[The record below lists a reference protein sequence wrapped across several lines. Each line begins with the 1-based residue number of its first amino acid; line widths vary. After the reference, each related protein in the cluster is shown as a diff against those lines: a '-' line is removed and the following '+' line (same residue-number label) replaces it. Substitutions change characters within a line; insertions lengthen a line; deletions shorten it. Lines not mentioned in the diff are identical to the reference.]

1 MNKIKGKIPNLNL
14 LTLLLFFLLAMPVL
28 GQDSIFHGK
37 KITHSFYI
45 TANTGNST
53 QTDILRNI
61 TEQSQK
67 DHSSSLLL
75 VGNITNE
82 KGFPAEGPEREA
94 QREFLR
100 KDLLKPLKNFN
111 GKVFFTPGV
120 NEWNMAAPES
130 IDDLE
135 SFLQDNS
142 NSEFWPDD
150 GCPIENESISENI
163 EIVSVDSQWFLED
176 WDEHPTMNTNCSYK
190 TREEFFTEFKDDLK
204 DYQRKLVIVAVHH
217 PVMSNSSI
225 PFFNKV
231 TGASP
236 AHFESARQKELKGKL
251 ETLASLFE
259 DVIFVSGNH
268 NNLQFLHNGRNPQII
283 SGAASQTNPAKV
295 KKDGLFASSEKG
307 FAKLTVFED
316 LSSAVQFFEIKEG
329 KPVLVYAHSIPRER
343 IEFKELE
350 VEFPGKRL
358 KKATSS
364 IYTTQ
369 ETSKNALYRGL
380 WGKRH
385 REVYSQPVEAK
396 VLYLDSL
403 MKNPEPIAEGGGQQ
417 SRSLRL
423 INDTQNEFTLR
434 AMRKDPIRYL
444 QADIIQTNFVGDFLE
459 NTIAQRF
466 VADFFTT
473 AHPYAPFAVNEL
485 SEDLDILHAN
495 PELFYLPKQK
505 DLGIYNE
512 DYGNAL
518 YMFEEHVGDENKEFE
533 TFGSP
538 DNIISTADLL
548 LELRK
553 TKDSYVDQEAYLRAR
568 IFDMLIGDWDRH
580 SDQWRWARYNENGK
594 KRYLPIPRDR
604 DHAFPKYD
612 GLVFPLLKS
621 VVPLLRKMQ
630 SYDAELK
637 NAKWF
642 NLSGYPMDQRFIS
655 NANWNEWKEQ
665 VSYIQENLTDESID
679 KAFETL
685 PKEVI
690 GNEEISEIR
699 KNLKLRRD
707 NLLSITRDYYDYFRR
722 FQSITGTEEND
733 HFLITRKPN
742 GITTV
747 KISNEKGDVF
757 NEDYI
762 SSETKEIWI
771 YGLQGDDTFKIDGK
785 GDDLIKLKVLGG
797 VDEDTYDFDNP
808 KKAKLYDFKSTKST
822 ISKSSSRKWLVDS
835 YDINHFHYK
844 KRKYSENKVIPVLDW
859 VTDAGLTV
867 GIKDIY
873 TRYGLIQNPFT
884 SQYILSAQYFF
895 ASSGY
900 EINASAEFAHVFYE
914 WNLMLEG
921 RYSSPNYFINYF
933 GSGNE
938 TTFDRDEI
946 DKEYNRVKLEQYEF
960 SPSLNWR
967 SESGAYFSAG
977 PVLESVKVGYAE
989 DSFLADNFSPE
1000 NDIFDLQVY
1009 SGAESHFAFENK
1021 NNPSYPSLG
1030 TRLDLIAGYK
1040 QNIDEYDNKFG
1051 YFKPSFSIDYPLIP
1065 SGFAVFATKLGGT
1078 VMVGDEFEFYHAATL
1093 GGNRSLRGY
1102 RNHRFNGKYSF
1113 YHSTDLRTALG
1124 LIRTDFVP
1132 LIVGISAGFDYG
1144 RVWLDDDTSG
1154 KWHNNYGGSFW
1165 VNGFYAL
1172 TANFGYYQG
1181 GDGGRFTFTVNF
1193 KY

>member
-1 MNKIKGKIPNLNL
+1 M
-14 LTLLLFFLLAMPVL
+14 
-28 GQDSIFHGK
+28 GQDSIFNGK
-37 KITHSFYI
+37 KITHTFYI
-45 TANTGNST
+45 TANTGGSPEI
-53 QTDILRNI
+53 DILQNI
-61 TEQSQK
+61 TRQSLQ
-67 DHSSSLLL
+67 DDSASLLL
-75 VGNITNE
+75 VGNITHE
-82 KGFPAEGPEREA
+82 KGFPAEGEERENVR
-94 QREFLR
+94 QFLR
-100 KDLLKPLKNFN
+100 KDLLEPIKDFN
-111 GKVFFTPGV
+111 GKVFFTPGE
-120 NEWNMAAPES
+120 NEWNSAAPES

-150 GCPIENESISENI
+150 GCPIERESINENI

-176 WDEHPTMNTNCSYK
+176 WDKYPTMNSDCNYK

-204 DYQRKLVIVAVHH
+204 DSHGKLVIVAVHH
-217 PVMSNSSI
+217 PVMSNSAI
-225 PFFNKV
+225 PFLRRI

-236 AHFESARQKELKGKL
+236 AHFESNRQKELKGKL

-268 NNLQFLHNGRNPQII
+268 KNLQFLYNDRNPQII
-283 SGAASQTNPAKV
+283 SGAAAQTDPAKV

-307 FAKLTVFED
+307 YAKLSVFED
-316 LSSAVQFFEIKEG
+316 LSSAVQFFEVKNGRSE
-329 KPVLVYAHSIPRER
+329 LVYAHSISRER
-343 IEFKELE
+343 PEFEE
-350 VEFPGKRL
+350 INVDFPEERQKTQI
-358 KKATSS
+358 AT
-364 IYTTQ
+364 IYTDQ
-369 ETSKNALYRGL
+369 ETSKNRIYKIL

-385 REVYSQPVEAK
+385 REVYNQPIKAR

-403 MKNPEPIAEGGGQQ
+403 MKDPRPIAEGGGQQ

-423 INDTQNEFTLR
+423 INDFRNEFTLR
-434 AMRKDPIRYL
+434 AMRKDPIQYL

-466 VADFFTT
+466 IADFFTT
-473 AHPYAPFAVNEL
+473 AHPYAPFAVNDL
-485 SEDLDILHAN
+485 SEQLDILHAN
-495 PELFYLPKQK
+495 PKLYYLPKQK
-505 DLGIYNE
+505 ALGIYNE

-518 YMFEEHVGDENKEFE
+518 YMLEEHVGDENKEFE

-548 LELRK
+548 LELRESK
-553 TKDSYVDQEAYLRAR
+553 NSYVDQEAYLRAR

-580 SDQWRWARYNENGK
+580 SDQWRWARHNQENGK

-604 DHAFPKYD
+604 DHAFSKYD
-612 GLVFPLLKS
+612 GLLFPLLKS

-630 SYDAELK
+630 SYDSDLK
-637 NAKWF
+637 DAKWF
-642 NLSGYPMDQRFIS
+642 NVSGYPLDQRFIS
-655 NANWNEWKEQ
+655 NAHWNDWKKQ

-690 GNEEISEIR
+690 GNTEISEIR

-707 NLLSITRDYYDYFRR
+707 NLLSITKDYYDYFRR
-722 FQSITGTEEND
+722 FQSITGTSGND
-733 HFLITRKPN
+733 KFVISRKPN
-742 GITTV
+742 GITAV
-747 KISNEKGDVF
+747 KISNDKGEIF
-757 NEDYI
+757 NGEYT
-762 SSETKEIWI
+762 SSETREIWI
-771 YGLQGDDTFKIDGK
+771 YGLEGDDTFEIVGK
-785 GDDLIKLKVLGG
+785 GDDLIKLKVIGG
-797 VDEDTYDFDNP
+797 IDEDTYDFYNP
-808 KKAKLYDFKSTKST
+808 RKAKLYDFKSTESY
-822 ISKSSSRKWLVDS
+822 ISNPSSRKWLVDS

-844 KRKYSENKVIPVLDW
+844 KRKYSENKVIPVLDY
-859 VTDAGLTV
+859 VTDAGFTV
-867 GIKDIY
+867 GMKDIY
-873 TRYGLIQNPFT
+873 TRYGLAQNPFT

-900 EINASAEFAHVFYE
+900 EINASAEFAHAFYD
-914 WNLMLEG
+914 WNLKLEG

-938 TTFDRDEI
+938 TDYDRDEVN
-946 DKEYNRVKLEQYEF
+946 KEYNRVKLEQYEF
-960 SPSLNWR
+960 KPSLNWR

-977 PVLESVKVGYAE
+977 PVLESVKVGYVP
-989 DSFLADNFSPE
+989 DSFLAETFQPDNE
-1000 NDIFDLQVY
+1000 IFDLQLY
-1009 SGAESHFAFENK
+1009 SGAESHFSFENK

-1030 TRLDLIAGYK
+1030 TRIDFIAGYK
-1040 QNIDEYDNKFG
+1040 QNIDEHENNFG
-1051 YFKPSFSIDYPLIP
+1051 YFHPSFSIDYPLIP
-1065 SGFAVFATKLGGT
+1065 SGFAVFATKLGGV

-1144 RVWLDDDTSG
+1144 RVWLDDDTSS

-1165 VNGFYAL
+1165 VNGFFAL